1 MVSTQVHRGQPRLHN
16 VPKPTN
22 HLHRLE
28 DVRKYTTTLQASKQ
42 NKIRS
47 DFVFSLLFC
56 SFDGYCPCSFM
67 VNIQISW
74 KNFMDKETEEQEK
87 STMRTYYDRDSA
99 NLLNSCLVIMAMM
112 LPLSLSSKCKQSKQ
126 FEGIVRMNCLETF
139 NTYCI
144 CIRLY

>member
-16 VPKPTN
+16 VPQPTN

-42 NKIRS
+42 NKINNKIRN
-47 DFVFSLLFC
+47 DFFFSLLFC

-87 STMRTYYDRDSA
+87 KSTMRTYYDRDSA

-112 LPLSLSSKCKQSKQ
+112 LSRSHQNASKVYSSKASY
-126 FEGIVRMNCLETF
+126 E
-139 NTYCI
+139 
-144 CIRLY
+144 